1 MLNAALDPE
10 VTPEVVAR
18 HGLTPEEFIRVKKIL
33 GREPNFTELGIFSVM
48 WSEHCSYKNSR
59 RELKKFPTT
68 GPNIL
73 VKAGEENAGV
83 VDIGDGWAVAFKIES
98 HNHPSAIEP
107 FQGAATGV
115 GGIIRDIFTMGAR
128 PEFCLNSLRFGPI
141 TENCS
146 GCRVGGKAGDTPA
159 TTEDRKSQ
167 IAANR
172 RLFTGVVSGIAHYGN
187 CIGVPTIGGE
197 IYFDESFEGNPL
209 VNVFCLG
216 VLRHEQ
222 LARGAA
228 RGVGNP
234 VFYVGAETGRDGL
247 AGASFASREL
257 TEESRE
263 DRPAVQVGDPF
274 KEKLLL
280 EACLELLA
288 TDAVSGI
295 QDMGAAGLTCST
307 CETASRGGSGVEIDL
322 AKVPKREPAMTPYEI
337 LLSESQERMLII
349 AKRGR
354 ENIVREI
361 FAKWDVPCAE
371 IGRVTD
377 DGMMRVRNNGGVSA
391 EIPAKPLAEEAP
403 IYEREA
409 QKLTADYAD
418 DTDLQKEISALSAQS
433 AADALK
439 RLLADPTIASKNWVY
454 RQYDHT
460 VRTGTVVKPGSD
472 AAVFYI
478 REANKILAATT
489 DCNSLYC
496 ALDPREGGRIA
507 VAEAARNLTCSGARP
522 LAVTDN
528 LNFGNPY
535 KPENFW
541 QLREAVEGIAE
552 GCRAFGTPVVGGN
565 VSLYN
570 ESPAGVVDP
579 TPTVAMVGLIDD
591 EKHITTQWFKN
602 EGDAIILVGGTRA
615 VASEDGDDTEA
626 VPSAAAHDRG
636 YSLGASRFL
645 KICFGKKIGPVPK
658 LEIELELAVQNAV
671 RDLIR
676 LGLVRSAHD
685 CSEGGLTV
693 ALAECCFNPDGL
705 LGAEIGLGSCGGS
718 RAGCAGDTPASTNA
732 ATLFNEAQSRVIV
745 SCDPKNA
752 ERILSELKSK
762 NIPHA
767 QIGTII
773 ADDLR
778 ITVSGENLSW
788 PVVELHDL
796 WWNAIRRAV
805 ESDSEPIRS
814 L

>member
-1 MLNAALDPE
+1 MTRGKPTTDPI
-10 VTPEVVAR
+10 VSPELVAK
-18 HGLTPEEFIRVKKIL
+18 HGLNPEEFEQIKKIL

-83 VDIGDGWAVAFKIES
+83 VDIGDGGAVEFKMES
-98 HNHPSAIEP
+98 QNHPAAIEP

-141 TENCS
+141 TAN
-146 GCRVGGKAGDTPA
+146 
-159 TTEDRKSQ
+159 RKSQ
-167 IAANR
+167 ISNLRLAANR

-187 CIGVPTIGGE
+187 CVGIPTIGGE
-197 IYFDESFEGNPL
+197 IYFDESFEDNPL

-228 RGVGNP
+228 EGTGNP

-247 AGASFASREL
+247 AGAAFASREL
-257 TEESRE
+257 TEQSRE

-288 TDAVSGI
+288 RGAVAGI
-295 QDMGAAGLTCST
+295 QDMGAAGLNCST
-307 CETASRGGSGVEIDL
+307 CETASRAGSGIEIDL
-322 AKVPKREPAMTPYEI
+322 AKVPKREPGMTPYEI

-349 AKRGR
+349 AKRGKG
-354 ENIVREI
+354 NIVREV
-361 FAKWDVPCAE
+361 FEKWDVPCAE
-371 IGRVTD
+371 IGNVTD
-377 DGMMRVRNNGGVSA
+377 DGMMRVRNNGSLAA

-403 IYEREA
+403 LYSREA
-409 QKLTADYAD
+409 KAPTVTGVYDHRIDNLPK
-418 DTDLQKEISALSAQS
+418 TDNHQALR
-433 AADALK
+433 
-439 RLLADPTIASKNWVY
+439 RLLRNPTIASKNWVY

-460 VRTGTVVKPGSD
+460 VRNGTIVKPGSD
-472 AAVFYI
+472 AAVFFVRY
-478 REANKILAATT
+478 ANKILAATT

-496 ALDPREGGRIA
+496 ALNPREGGKIA

-535 KPENFW
+535 KAENFW

-552 GCRAFGTPVVGGN
+552 ACRTFGTPVVGGN

-591 EKHITTQWFKN
+591 ERHITTQWFKN

-615 VASEDGDDTEA
+615 IASQDGDDTEM
-626 VPSAAAHDRG
+626 VPPAAASDRG
-636 YSLGASRFL
+636 YNLGASRFL
-645 KICFGKKIGPVPK
+645 KVCFGKKVGPVPK
-658 LEIELELAVQNAV
+658 LDIELELAMQNAV

-676 LGLVRSAHD
+676 LGLVSSAHD
-685 CSEGGLTV
+685 CSEGGLAV
-693 ALAECCFNPDGL
+693 SIA
-705 LGAEIGLGSCGGS
+705 
-718 RAGCAGDTPASTNA
+718 
-732 ATLFNEAQSRVIV
+732 V
-745 SCDPKNA
+745 SCPSPA
-752 ERILSELKSK
+752 
-762 NIPHA
+762 
-767 QIGTII
+767 
-773 ADDLR
+773 
-778 ITVSGENLSW
+778 
-788 PVVELHDL
+788 
-796 WWNAIRRAV
+796 
-805 ESDSEPIRS
+805 
-814 L
+814 

>member
-1 MLNAALDPE
+1 MSSPNGNSRAAKLCIVSTPTLINVTGSMPNTVADPP
-10 VTPEVVAR
+10 VTPELVAE
-18 HGLTPEEFIRVKKIL
+18 HGLTPEEFERIKKIL

-59 RELKKFPTT
+59 KELKKFPTT

-73 VKAGEENAGV
+73 VRAGEENAGV
-83 VDIGDGWAVAFKIES
+83 VDIGDGWAIAFKIES

-141 TENCS
+141 TDPYP
-146 GCRVGGKAGDTPA
+146 GRLVDGTAAITA
-159 TTEDRKSQ
+159 DRRSQ
-167 IAANR
+167 IATNR
-172 RLFTGVVSGIAHYGN
+172 RLFAGVVSGIAHYGN

-216 VLRHEQ
+216 ILRHEQ

-247 AGASFASREL
+247 AGAAFASREL

-288 TDAVSGI
+288 TDAVAGI

-322 AKVPKREPAMTPYEI
+322 SKVPKREPGMTPYEI

-349 AKRGR
+349 AQRGK
-354 ENIVREI
+354 EDVVREI

-371 IGRVTD
+371 IGRVTG
-377 DGMMRVRNNGGVSA
+377 DGMMRVRNNGSIAA

-403 IYEREA
+403 LYDREA
-409 QKLTADYAD
+409 KKLTTERTE
-418 DTDLQKEISALSAQS
+418 DTDVFKKISMLSVS
-433 AADALK
+433 SVVESLK
-439 RLLADPTIASKNWVY
+439 LLLADPTIASKNWVY

-460 VRTGTVVKPGSD
+460 VRTGAVVKPGSD
-472 AAVFYI
+472 AAVFHI

-541 QLREAVEGIAE
+541 QLREAVEGMAE
-552 GCRAFGTPVVGGN
+552 ACRAFATPVTGGN

-579 TPTVAMVGLIDD
+579 TPTVAMVGLIDE

-602 EGDAIILVGGTRA
+602 EGDVIILVGD
-615 VASEDGDDTEA
+615 VAGVADPGGGIAD
-626 VPSAAAHDRG
+626 PR
-636 YSLGASRFL
+636 YRSL
-645 KICFGKKIGPVPK
+645 
-658 LEIELELAVQNAV
+658 
-671 RDLIR
+671 
-676 LGLVRSAHD
+676 
-685 CSEGGLTV
+685 
-693 ALAECCFNPDGL
+693 
-705 LGAEIGLGSCGGS
+705 GGS
-718 RAGCAGDTPASTNA
+718 RFFKVRFG
-732 ATLFNEAQSRVIV
+732 
-745 SCDPKNA
+745 
-752 ERILSELKSK
+752 
-762 NIPHA
+762 
-767 QIGTII
+767 
-773 ADDLR
+773 
-778 ITVSGENLSW
+778 
-788 PVVELHDL
+788 
-796 WWNAIRRAV
+796 
-805 ESDSEPIRS
+805 
-814 L
+814 